1 MRPGC
6 GRELTTRSDG
16 VELPPFDTALKLL
29 PLLDAEAELDTW
41 RIVEAF
47 SLTPAP
53 FDLELA
59 WAAGAGSGAFA
70 KVTVARSARICLFAR
85 ALKIRAGNLAD
96 KTNRVCVTV
105 ADGRTTTRNQWE
117 VRGNANEQQPEVIE
131 IPPFATH
138 LRLDMADPTQLPG
151 ADIKV
156 YDGLGTLRANVAGN
170 AQPGAGVPVGG
181 AGKVE
186 VTVTG
191 ASDYRV
197 VFTLAL

>member
-6 GRELTTRSDG
+6 GTELTTRSDG
-16 VELPPFDTALKLL
+16 AELPAFDTALKLQK
-29 PLLDAEAELDTW
+29 LLDAESELDTW
-41 RIVEAF
+41 RIVEVF

-53 FDLELA
+53 FEIELA

-70 KVTVARSARICLFAR
+70 KITVARSARVCVFAR

-105 ADGRTTTRNQWE
+105 ADGRTTTTNQWE
-117 VRGNANEQQPEVIE
+117 VTGNANEQQPENIE
-131 IPPFATH
+131 IPPFAKR
-138 LRLDMADPTQLPG
+138 LRLEMADPTQLPG
-151 ADIKV
+151 SDIKV
-156 YDGLGTLRANVAGN
+156 YDGLGTLRGKVAGN
-170 AQPGAGVPVGG
+170 AQPGSGVPVGG

-186 VTVTG
+186 VTTTG

-197 VFTLAL
+197 VYTLAL